1 MTPYRFIRSVT
12 RNRRGSAL
20 ILVLIM
26 TLSLAGLAI
35 SAIYLS
41 SSAGLLS
48 RYYDR
53 ERNYRYA
60 AEAAIAM
67 GKSRIQAGDTSLHL
81 LDTGS
86 KALLTASSL
95 KDASGA
101 TIPRVLVN
109 LYGANTGDT
118 VGIYGQFVTLLAQAY
133 DSGGTRMVRRLDL
146 TAESFS
152 RFAMFTNTF
161 SSSLCY
167 GTGEFIRGR
176 AHSNQGWGSCGPP
189 GPQYFDTVSA
199 HTTFTAAGAGTFTY
213 PPVAGAALIPMPTI
227 AKLAALNTYASNANL
242 AFTPV
247 SGLSA
252 NAAVTQTGYAAGTGS
267 INLSGEMSAAVHPTR
282 GTRVSFKPVDV
293 DNNGVL
299 DQSDGMMMVFD
310 AAVGIDTSS
319 LRVDLPRSAA
329 GTAMTNASPSAIVML
344 NQCGL
349 LMHYASGQVVAG
361 GPTFASAHNEFFPV
375 ARIHEAWVRK
385 RIYAGTLV
393 TGGSLPAADSLVMA
407 ADTTI
412 GATAVR
418 MGADSLPPALAVD
431 KIMSYGVGNSRCFP
445 IGSPLLMLTER
456 HVNATCAIDST
467 TTTGTSLWG
476 WGASGA
482 ACAASTQYGGMDTT
496 FTVNV
501 TRCAFFGG
509 GGRNSSPGT
518 SAIAGK
524 CPTAGTTTGQ
534 VKLGSWRAW
543 AGTALPT
550 IPSSVIQA
558 VEKPYLWPLFLPY
571 NMNSKGVVNVH
582 NPVASVYVSDTLR
595 GFITFFEDAAT
606 QDVVIIDDLVYDQD
620 PTQATALCRNF
631 LGIIGGQNVYAADN
645 GLNRPRVDYAGVVR
659 WYGFPNFTLHAVT
672 MALNGTVG
680 VEDNVN
686 LASNSLSSS
695 NAPITSPATQC
706 GTGNNVSGGCINQT
720 GGVIEQT
727 ITATYDNYSIGM
739 RENRTVD
746 PCQKTNQR
754 PPFFPATGRY
764 LDNKYYEIDPT
775 LVATPAQV
783 RTFYQTLRG
792 HVVP

>member
-1 MTPYRFIRSVT
+1 MEPYQFIGSVT

-67 GKSRIQAGDTSLHL
+67 GKSRIQAGDTSLHM
-81 LDTGS
+81 LDTGAQ
-86 KALLTASSL
+86 ALLSAASL
-95 KDASGA
+95 RDASGA
-101 TIPRVLVN
+101 IIPRVLVN

-161 SSSLCY
+161 SSGLAY
-167 GTGEFIRGR
+167 GPGEFIRGR
-176 AHSNQGWGSCGPP
+176 AHSNQGWYSSG

-199 HTTFTAAGAGTFTY
+199 HTTVNGTATYAYTPISGA
-213 PPVAGAALIPMPTI
+213 PLISMPTI
-227 AKLAALNTYASNANL
+227 AKLAALTTYASNANL
-242 AFTPV
+242 QFAPQTATSGSNAV
-247 SGLSA
+247 SQSS
-252 NAAVTQTGYAAGTGS
+252 GTGS
-267 INLSGEMSAAVHPTR
+267 LNLSGEMVTARPTR
-282 GTRVSFKPVDV
+282 GTRVSFRPVDV
-293 DNNGVL
+293 NNNGTF
-299 DQSDGMMMVFD
+299 DQSDGMMMIFD
-310 AAVGIDTSS
+310 AADGIDTSS
-319 LRVDLPRSAA
+319 LRVDLPRSGAWNN
-329 GTAMTNASPSAIVML
+329 TNNSAIVMM

-349 LMHYASGQVVAG
+349 LMHFIAGQIPAG
-361 GPTFASAHNEFFPV
+361 TGPTFANDHNEFFPV
-375 ARIHEAWVRK
+375 ARVHEYWVRQ
-385 RIYAGTLV
+385 RMMLGTLA
-393 TGGSLPAADSLVMA
+393 TGGSLTT
-407 ADTTI
+407 ADTT
-412 GATAVR
+412 A
-418 MGADSLPPALAVD
+418 MEPLGADSLPTAAV
-431 KIMSYGVGNSRCFP
+431 INNVMSHGVGNSRCFP
-445 IGSPLLMLTER
+445 VGSPLLMLAER
-456 HVNATCAIDST
+456 HTNAACAIDST

-476 WGASGA
+476 WGATGGA
-482 ACAASTQYGGMDTT
+482 CGATKRYGGMDTT
-496 FTVNV
+496 FTANV

-509 GGRNSSPGT
+509 GYRAASPHRAGDDTSSV
-518 SAIAGK
+518 AGK

-534 VKLGSWRAW
+534 IKLGSWRPW
-543 AGTALPT
+543 GGTALPT
-550 IPSSVIQA
+550 IPTSVIQP
-558 VEKPYLWPLFLPY
+558 VEAAFLWPLFLPY
-571 NMNSKGVVNVH
+571 NMNSKGVINATTG
-582 NPVASVYVSDTLR
+582 PIYMSDTLR
-595 GFITFFEDAAT
+595 GFITFYESNAT
-606 QDVVIIDDLVYDQD
+606 QNVVIIDDLVYDQD
-620 PTQATALCRNF
+620 PTTAAALCRNF
-631 LGIIGGQNVYAADN
+631 LGIIAGQNVLAAN
-645 GLNRPRVDYAGVVR
+645 NALNRPRPDEGGTVR

-680 VEDNVN
+680 LEDGYSYSTDGR
-686 LASNSLSSS
+686 LPGGPA
-695 NAPITSPATQC
+695 TSPATVC
-706 GTGNNVSGGCINQT
+706 GATSGTPNTTSGGCLNQT
-720 GGVIEQT
+720 GGVIEQIISPT
-727 ITATYDNYSIGM
+727 FTSGGNTGL

-746 PCQKTNQR
+746 PCQKTNSR

-783 RTFYQTLRG
+783 VTFYQSLRG

>member
-1 MTPYRFIRSVT
+1 MDSYQFIGSVT

-26 TLSLAGLAI
+26 TLSLAGLAM

-60 AEAAIAM
+60 AEAAIAL
-67 GKSRIQAGDTSLHL
+67 GKSRIQAGDTSLHM
-81 LDTGS
+81 LDTGAM
-86 KALLTASSL
+86 ALLTAASL
-95 KDASGA
+95 KDANGV
-101 TIPRVLVN
+101 TIPRILVN

-118 VGIYGQFVTLLAQAY
+118 VGIYGQFITLLAQAY

-161 SSSLCY
+161 ASGLAY

-176 AHSNQGWGSCGPP
+176 AHSNQGWGSSGSP

-199 HTTFTAAGAGTFTY
+199 HTTFSGTGQFTY
-213 PPVAGAALIPMPTI
+213 PPIAGAALIPMPTI
-227 AKLAALNTYASNANL
+227 AKLAALTTYASGANL
-242 AFTPV
+242 QFTPV
-247 SGLSA
+247 TATSA
-252 NAAVTQTGYAAGTGS
+252 SAAVSQLNKAAGTGS

-293 DNNGVL
+293 NNNGVL
-299 DQSDGMMMVFD
+299 DQADGMVMIFD
-310 AAVGIDTSS
+310 VADGIDTSS

-329 GTAMTNASPSAIVML
+329 GTAMTNASSSAIVML

-349 LMHYASGQVVAG
+349 LMHFASGTVIAG

-393 TGGSLPAADSLVMA
+393 TGGPIAA

-412 GATAVR
+412 MAGDSSISSSKMLV
-418 MGADSLPPALAVD
+418 DSLPTAATID

-445 IGSPLLMLTER
+445 AGSPLLMLTER

-467 TTTGTSLWG
+467 TTTGISLWG

-482 ACAASTQYGGMDTT
+482 ACAASRQYGGMDTT
-496 FTVNV
+496 FTANV

-509 GGRNSSPGT
+509 GNTTLSPGT
-518 SAIAGK
+518 SPNAGR
-524 CPTAGTTTGQ
+524 CPYNSAGTNGQ
-534 VKLGSWRAW
+534 VKLGSWRPW
-543 AGTALPT
+543 AGAALPT
-550 IPSSVIQA
+550 IPTSVIQP
-558 VEKPYLWPLFLPY
+558 VEAPYLWPLFVPY
-571 NMNSKGVVNVH
+571 NMNTKGVINATTG
-582 NPVASVYVSDTLR
+582 PVYVSDTLR
-595 GFITFFEDAAT
+595 GYVTFYESNAT
-606 QDVVIIDDLVYDQD
+606 KDIVIIDDLVYDQD
-620 PTQATALCRNF
+620 PTASTALCRNF
-631 LGIIGGQNVYAADN
+631 LGIIAGQNVLAADN
-645 GLNRPRVDYAGVVR
+645 GLNRPRADYAGTVR
-659 WYGFPNFTLHAVT
+659 WFGFPNFTLHAVT

-680 VEDNVN
+680 VEDWSALN
-686 LASNSLSSS
+686 SNSLTTS
-695 NAPITSPATQC
+695 NAPITSPATTC

-727 ITATYDNYSIGM
+727 ITATYDGSSIGM

-746 PCQKTNQR
+746 PCQKTNSR

-775 LVATPAQV
+775 LVATAAQV
-783 RTFYQTLRG
+783 RTFFQSLRG
-792 HVVP
+792 HIVP